1 MGVRTLLLGMAS
13 CKWFV
18 IYDHT
23 TSTAHQ
29 RVLVMLQRMAI
40 WVWSM
45 ICMRMAFIAQEI
57 VCTIQQISL
66 RAMVTLRCFDTCEL
80 VTSIAR
86 HGVLMMQRRT
96 VIWLCFRICELMVSI
111 AHP

>member
-1 MGVRTLLLGMAS
+1 MGS
-13 CKWFV
+13 WKWFV

-23 TSTAHQ
+23 TFTAPH
-29 RVLVMLQRMAI
+29 RALSGLQRMAI
-40 WVWSM
+40 WLWLM

-66 RAMVTLRCFDTCEL
+66 RAMVTLRCFDTSEL

-86 HGVLMMQRRT
+86 HGVLMMQPRT
-96 VIWLCFRICELMVSI
+96 VIWMFFKICKPMALIVNP
-111 AHP
+111 AAQNVKL